1 MHDVRKFE
9 VDIGGVIFKYGY
21 TKLESEFLTSEPK

>member
-1 MHDVRKFE
+1 MRKFE
-9 VDIGGVIFKYGY
+9 VDIGEIIFKYAY